1 MDLVILAIIT
11 AYIFY
16 RLSKN
21 LGKIDEEEKN
31 EIHKKLFERKKQ
43 IEEIL
48 NRAQQNSSAQTQNKE
63 EKIIKISFR
72 SQYGFDVNQF
82 ARDYFH
88 GGGHSNAAG
97 GKSDLSMEDTIAK
110 FEELVTKIKI

>member
-31 EIHKKLFERKKQ
+31 EIHKKLLERKRQ

-48 NRAQQNSSAQTQNKE
+48 NRVQQNSPARNQE
-63 EKIIKISFR
+63 EKIK
-72 SQYGFDVNQF
+72 
-82 ARDYFH
+82 
-88 GGGHSNAAG
+88 
-97 GKSDLSMEDTIAK
+97 
-110 FEELVTKIKI
+110 